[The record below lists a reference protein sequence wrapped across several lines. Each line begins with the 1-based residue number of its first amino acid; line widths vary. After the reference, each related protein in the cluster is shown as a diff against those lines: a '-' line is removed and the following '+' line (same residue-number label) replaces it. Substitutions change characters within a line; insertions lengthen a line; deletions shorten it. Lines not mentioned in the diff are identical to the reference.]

1 MNKNNLLKNEYQDIL
16 STEDCIIGALE
27 KEETMNEETQTQEE
41 VAVEAVEK
49 MSALKQ
55 AMLLKK
61 SKKKARKTLE
71 KQGYDKTAATKL
83 VKGALRNMSNKPM
96 KRAAGRGG

>member
-1 MNKNNLLKNEYQDIL
+1 MNKNNLLANEYQDIL
-16 STEDCIIGALE
+16 STEDCVIDALE
-27 KEETMNEETQTQEE
+27 REETMNEETKTQED

-49 MSALKQ
+49 LSPLKQ

-61 SKKKARKTLE
+61 AQKKARKTLE
-71 KQGYDKTAATKL
+71 KQGFDKRAATKM
-83 VKGALRNMSNKPM
+83 VKGAVRNIANKPM